1 MGQKVKSYQ
10 RKLRVIT
17 GNDNEKASVG
27 FKAFGLRTEVLQT
40 PLDCWVLKRGRGFE
54 YAYTC
59 MWMG

>member
-1 MGQKVKSYQ
+1 M
-10 RKLRVIT
+10 IT

-59 MWMG
+59 VWMG